1 MQVGSLLEVR
11 SLSARPEH
19 RTEIS
24 IWVDGDEDPPGWKLL
39 KFISAHFFLWFVSF
53 LWFVADTCL
62 KLLLEE
68 CASLFKGL
76 PYHQYTASSD
86 SELVSAQ

>member
-24 IWVDGDEDPPGWKLL
+24 IWVDGDEDPPGWELL
-39 KFISAHFFLWFVSF
+39 KFIS
-53 LWFVADTCL
+53 DPRL
-62 KLLLEE
+62 KLLLKEYV
-68 CASLFKGL
+68 CLFKGL
-76 PYHQYTASSD
+76 PYHRYAASSD
-86 SELVSAQ
+86 AEIVTARHTVD